1 MECVEGVLGQLVG
14 APAVGDVEDPP
25 FEPRVVGDGRPVHE
39 PGVGSR
45 SRYDRGEEDEQGEE
59 SHEDAHTH
67 WVRRGVLVSLPLVL
81 RQAVRVPTVRHVL
94 VIDPDG
100 ALPPYEQV
108 RNQLAERIDT
118 GELAPGERLPTVR
131 GLATELGLAANT
143 VARAYRELEQA
154 GIVATRGRKGTFVVD
169 AADQPWRRDAEAAA
183 EAYAARL
190 RELGVPTGVGIELAT
205 RAIEEPPG

>member
-1 MECVEGVLGQLVG
+1 
-14 APAVGDVEDPP
+14 
-25 FEPRVVGDGRPVHE
+25 
-39 PGVGSR
+39 
-45 SRYDRGEEDEQGEE
+45 
-59 SHEDAHTH
+59 
-67 WVRRGVLVSLPLVL
+67 
-81 RQAVRVPTVRHVL
+81 VRHVL

>member
-1 MECVEGVLGQLVG
+1 MH
-14 APAVGDVEDPP
+14 
-25 FEPRVVGDGRPVHE
+25 R
-39 PGVGSR
+39 
-45 SRYDRGEEDEQGEE
+45 
-59 SHEDAHTH
+59 
-67 WVRRGVLVSLPLVL
+67 
-81 RQAVRVPTVRHVL
+81 VL
-94 VIDPDG
+94 VIDADG

-183 EAYAARL
+183 RGSGLPPALAGRATPAAKKDAVAGD
-190 RELGVPTGVGIELAT
+190 EDKVGVDGDDDGKN
-205 RAIEEPPG
+205 